1 VRIYS
6 MQTFSGRNI
15 YSHRPVIK
23 MVLNIGDL
31 HEVSTRE
38 LPDFNE
44 RLLADFP
51 GLAGHSCSRGYEGGF
66 AERLSEGTYVG
77 HVTEHLIL
85 ELQKMMGYEVK
96 YGKTRIVSEPSLY
109 YLVFE
114 YQNEKCAL
122 ECARTAVEIISALA
136 EQRTVAVKEMLQN
149 IRRLAIESELGP
161 SAKAIYNEAIR
172 RGIPAS
178 RIGMESLIR
187 LGYGKYARL
196 VAASMTDAASCIS
209 VDMAGNKHL
218 TKQLLEGLM
227 IPVPYGDIACS
238 EDAAVA
244 IARNLGSPVVVKPFD
259 GNQGKGVSINL
270 REEAHIRQAYREAMK
285 HSRAVLVERYIKGR
299 DYRVLVVGG
308 KVSAVAE
315 RRPPYV
321 CGDGI
326 HTVRELVERENRNPV
341 RGGDH
346 EKPLTCI
353 KLDNVALQLLA
364 QTGRD
369 ENYIPVPGETLSLRD
384 NGNISTGGTARE
396 CTAEIHPYNAHMA
409 IQAAKAVGLD
419 VAGIDIA
426 AEDISIPVNQC
437 GGAVIEV
444 NAAPGLRMHLY
455 PTEGRPVNVA
465 ADIVDMLFPAGQPC
479 SIPILSITGTNGKTT
494 TTRLIRHTF
503 AQMGRKVGMTST
515 SGVYI
520 GNDCILK
527 GDNTGPVSAGMVL
540 SNREV
545 EVAVLETARGG
556 MVRKGL
562 GYDLA
567 DVGVIVNVSDD
578 HLGLD
583 GINSLED
590 LAFVKALVIEAV
602 KPEGYAVLN
611 ADDETVN
618 YLLQRVK
625 SKVLLFSRNNN
636 NLLVMEHIRAG
647 GKAVFL
653 DRNNLMLQDHLHR
666 VKLMELEEIPITY
679 GGLVECNTENSL
691 AAIAALYAMDVPPEA
706 IRNGLMSFKPDAMT
720 NPGRFNLFDLGD
732 FKVMLD
738 YCHNIAG
745 YHAVTKFIK
754 RMNATRLVGVIGM
767 PGDRMDRNI
776 QHVGEISAG
785 VFSRI
790 YIKEDDDLRGREAG
804 EVAEI
809 LQDAILKSGFKK
821 ENASIIHSETKA
833 LETAILDA
841 QPGDLIIM
849 FYEEFEPVFELVNR
863 FRQELEK
870 NVTLPA
876 VSIGETV
883 I

>member
-479 SIPILSITGTNGKTT
+479 TIPILSITGTNGKTT

>member
-1 VRIYS
+1 
-6 MQTFSGRNI
+6 
-15 YSHRPVIK
+15 

>member
-1 VRIYS
+1 
-6 MQTFSGRNI
+6 
-15 YSHRPVIK
+15 
-23 MVLNIGDL
+23 
-31 HEVSTRE
+31 
-38 LPDFNE
+38 
-44 RLLADFP
+44 
-51 GLAGHSCSRGYEGGF
+51 
-66 AERLSEGTYVG
+66 
-77 HVTEHLIL
+77 
-85 ELQKMMGYEVK
+85 
-96 YGKTRIVSEPSLY
+96 
-109 YLVFE
+109 
-114 YQNEKCAL
+114 
-122 ECARTAVEIISALA
+122 
-136 EQRTVAVKEMLQN
+136 
-149 IRRLAIESELGP
+149 
-161 SAKAIYNEAIR
+161 
-172 RGIPAS
+172 
-178 RIGMESLIR
+178 
-187 LGYGKYARL
+187 
-196 VAASMTDAASCIS
+196 
-209 VDMAGNKHL
+209 
-218 TKQLLEGLM
+218 
-227 IPVPYGDIACS
+227 
-238 EDAAVA
+238 
-244 IARNLGSPVVVKPFD
+244 
-259 GNQGKGVSINL
+259 
-270 REEAHIRQAYREAMK
+270 
-285 HSRAVLVERYIKGR
+285 
-299 DYRVLVVGG
+299 
-308 KVSAVAE
+308 
-315 RRPPYV
+315 
-321 CGDGI
+321 
-326 HTVRELVERENRNPV
+326 
-341 RGGDH
+341 
-346 EKPLTCI
+346 
-353 KLDNVALQLLA
+353 
-364 QTGRD
+364 
-369 ENYIPVPGETLSLRD
+369 
-384 NGNISTGGTARE
+384 
-396 CTAEIHPYNAHMA
+396 
-409 IQAAKAVGLD
+409 
-419 VAGIDIA
+419 
-426 AEDISIPVNQC
+426 
-437 GGAVIEV
+437 
-444 NAAPGLRMHLY
+444 
-455 PTEGRPVNVA
+455 
-465 ADIVDMLFPAGQPC
+465 
-479 SIPILSITGTNGKTT
+479 
-494 TTRLIRHTF
+494 
-503 AQMGRKVGMTST
+503 
-515 SGVYI
+515 
-520 GNDCILK
+520 
-527 GDNTGPVSAGMVL
+527 
-540 SNREV
+540 
-545 EVAVLETARGG
+545 
-556 MVRKGL
+556 
-562 GYDLA
+562 
-567 DVGVIVNVSDD
+567 
-578 HLGLD
+578 
-583 GINSLED
+583 
-590 LAFVKALVIEAV
+590 LVIEAV

>member
-326 HTVRELVERENRNPV
+326 HTVRELVERENRNPA

>member
-149 IRRLAIESELGP
+149 IHRLAIESELGP